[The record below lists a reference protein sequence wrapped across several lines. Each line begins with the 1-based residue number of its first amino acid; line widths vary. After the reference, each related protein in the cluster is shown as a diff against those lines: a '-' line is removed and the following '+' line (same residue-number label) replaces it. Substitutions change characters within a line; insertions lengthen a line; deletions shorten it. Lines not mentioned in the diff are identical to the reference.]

1 MNYHNLRASDI
12 LGGICSMG
20 DGVDINYYIWC
31 MDFITVLLY
40 YPWEVIYFIFQQLFT
55 SFFLCFLH
63 NNEMNVY
70 DEFIAVFMP
79 CLCTC
84 GDIVRI
90 GKSNR
95 FGRGGWTN
103 YIKGEL
109 LYWGFTVVYRLR
121 GSDFFHIM
129 TFNLFLA

>member
-1 MNYHNLRASDI
+1 
-12 LGGICSMG
+12 
-20 DGVDINYYIWC
+20 

-63 NNEMNVY
+63 NNEMNVC